1 MDKTPIKLL
10 VTNLET
16 HALRS
21 PWQQEQRQ
29 LVTTNLHPVR
39 RDRGRQRWQR
49 SAQHCSTSWRG
60 PSNLQNMNKPRYVQQ
75 VAWCVE
81 QCDRHFT
88 NSCWHCAKQS
98 AAFPDGNEV
107 NGLFF
112 FFRTKVYW
120 VWFVVTAGKCIE
132 QLWRVPPHK
141 LDVNLLPTATL
152 SEADKAGA
160 IFHSTTRIKP
170 YRCTTSKSTVRYTTT
185 EQAIFEYAII
195 GSYVLFHFAES
206 PTHFNCFDE
215 HEGRIRSNTLDDM

>member
-1 MDKTPIKLL
+1 MATFCA
-10 VTNLET
+10 
-16 HALRS
+16 ALFN
-21 PWQQEQRQ
+21 
-29 LVTTNLHPVR
+29 V
-39 RDRGRQRWQR
+39 
-49 SAQHCSTSWRG
+49 
-60 PSNLQNMNKPRYVQQ
+60 M
-75 VAWCVE
+75 AWS
-81 QCDRHFT
+81 F
-88 NSCWHCAKQS
+88 QS
-98 AAFPDGNEV
+98 AKHEQTSLCAASCLMCGAMRPPFHQQLLPLCEAISC
-107 NGLFF
+107 LSRRKWSQWTFF